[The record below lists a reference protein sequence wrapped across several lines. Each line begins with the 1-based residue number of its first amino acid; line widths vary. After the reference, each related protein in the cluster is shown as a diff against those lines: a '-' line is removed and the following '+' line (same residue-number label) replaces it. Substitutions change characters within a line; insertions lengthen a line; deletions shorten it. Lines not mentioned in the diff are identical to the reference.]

1 MHYEMSRFTWRIEN
15 FSKLAVRK
23 LYSVVFVIDRYKWRL
38 CLDPKDSTNLMYIYL
53 QVADSSSL
61 PNGWS
66 IRAMYDIALINQID
80 INKTIYEGSG
90 DEFDTKHNSWG
101 FSLISLS
108 KIHNKS
114 EGFLVDDTCLL
125 EAEVSVV
132 IDFILP
138 CNDNASDS
146 SASLDD
152 LIETVHVEIQS
163 FLESVSKKPSSSCSV
178 SKVTTC
184 EMGWLKGHA
193 SSVQEIL
200 HMLNLYPF
208 YALADPRNETAILES
223 LSELN
228 DHLYLFSD
236 ERAKEIINL
245 KATFPQ
251 IMQEWRDSVQVKERS
266 EHPWSS
272 FEKTRNLL
280 DDLVKTGE
288 EIKANL
294 GELNKKG
301 MGLKNKLEVI
311 KSNIQQLMEEREEL
325 SYLTKA
331 VCALAEQQASNIEG
345 AEVELLG
352 LANKKMKLDC
362 KSKWA
367 ATRLL
372 FG

>member
-23 LYSVVFVIDRYKWRL
+23 LYSVAFVIDRYKWRL

-178 SKVTTC
+178 SKAPTC
-184 EMGWLKGHA
+184 EMAWLKGHA

-272 FEKTRNLL
+272 YEKTRNLL
-280 DDLVKTGE
+280 EDLVKTGE
-288 EIKANL
+288 EIKAKL
-294 GELNKKG
+294 GELKKKE